1 MAIATLM
8 NFSQEQEPSRRT
20 IGLKWARLAAFLAPM
35 LFLTLVGAEADVPAV
50 LGETT
55 RVSVASDGTQANDWS
70 IQPAISVDGRYVA
83 FASDASNLV
92 AGDTNNKRD
101 IFVHDRLTGA
111 TTRVS
116 VDSDGAQANNSSF
129 EPGISADGR
138 YVAFASDASN
148 LVAGDTNNVR
158 DVFVH
163 DRVTGETTRV
173 SVASDGM
180 QANRASELAAISA
193 DGGYVAFHSDASNL
207 VAGDTNNVRDVFVHD
222 RVTGETTRVS
232 VASDGTQANSSSIL
246 PQVSADGRYVTFT
259 SFANNLVA
267 GDSNRAWDVFVHDRV
282 TGETTRVSVASDGTQ
297 AGGESVWPAIS
308 ADGRYVAFHSW
319 ASNLIADDTNGTL
332 DVFVHDRVTGETTRV
347 SVASDGMQANGFSG
361 FSKLSADGRYVVFL
375 SVASNLVAGD
385 TNNFSDIFMHD
396 RVTGETTRVSV
407 ASDGTQANAGSAEP
421 AISADGRYVA
431 FPSYASN
438 LVAGDTNGEADIFVH
453 DRFPRPELVPAK
465 VDLHPKSLNLR
476 SRGRSVIA
484 YISLP
489 ECCSIHDIDPMTVK
503 LTKVNG
509 EPLTTELT
517 AFRSDVQGSNLLMV
531 QFSRRDLNPQL
542 ASYSPGEVEL
552 TIEGELNEGA
562 AFFAT
567 DWIYVF
573 N

>member
-207 VAGDTNNVRDVFVHD
+207 VAGDTNNVRDVFVHN

-267 GDSNRAWDVFVHDRV
+267 GDSNRAW
-282 TGETTRVSVASDGTQ
+282 
-297 AGGESVWPAIS
+297 
-308 ADGRYVAFHSW
+308 
-319 ASNLIADDTNGTL
+319 